1 MPIGEVILS
10 VKDLSNAT
18 EYADVSFDLRKG
30 EILGLYGLVGAGRT
44 EAVQCLFGVWPGRWE
59 GKIYIERLYPYD
71 KAGTISLIRGYGILL
86 EEEYLPEG
94 IRVKAYV
101 PKDIYPRV

>member
-1 MPIGEVILS
+1 MDDG
-10 VKDLSNAT
+10 
-18 EYADVSFDLRKG
+18 
-30 EILGLYGLVGAGRT
+30 
-44 EAVQCLFGVWPGRWE
+44 